1 MTESGRR
8 RIGVLGGTF
17 DPLHSGHLVV
27 ADEVFARLGLDQVL
41 FVPAGDPWQKT
52 TSASEDDRLAMV
64 ILGLE
69 GHPNYALSTVD
80 LDRPGPTYTV
90 DTLRDLRSQ
99 YPDAELYF
107 IVGTDAYA
115 RIDSWKDSEK
125 LTELCEF
132 VVVSRPSDPPV
143 ALPEARPGVNWLDI
157 PALPVSSTECR
168 QRVREGLSLEG
179 LVPGEVA
186 TYIIDH
192 QLYRSAS

>member
-1 MTESGRR
+1 MTETGRR
-8 RIGVLGGTF
+8 RIGVFGGTF

-27 ADEVFARLGLDQVL
+27 ADEVFARLGLDQIL

-64 ILGLE
+64 ILGLK
-69 GHPNYALSTVD
+69 GHPHYALSTVD

-90 DTLRDLRSQ
+90 DTLTDLRGQ
-99 YPDAELYF
+99 YPDAELFF
-107 IVGTDAYA
+107 ILGSDAYA
-115 RIDSWKDSEK
+115 GIDTWRDSS
-125 LTELCEF
+125 LLSHMCEF
-132 VVVSRPSDPPV
+132 VVVSRPSDHPD
-143 ALPEARPGVNWLDI
+143 ALPQPRPGVNWLDI

-168 QRVREGLSLEG
+168 RRVREGLSLEG

-186 TYIIDH
+186 SYIYDH

>member
-27 ADEVFARLGLDQVL
+27 ADEVFARLELEQIL

-52 TSASEDDRLAMV
+52 TNASEDDRLAMV
-64 ILGLE
+64 ILGLK

-80 LDRPGPTYTV
+80 LDRPGPTYTI
-90 DTLRDLRSQ
+90 DTLTDLRSQ
-99 YPDAELYF
+99 YPHDDLFF
-107 IVGTDAYA
+107 ILGSDAYA
-115 RIDSWKDSEK
+115 GIDSWHESTK
-125 LTELCEF
+125 LSQFCNF
-132 VVVSRPSDPPV
+132 VVVSRPSSSPV
-143 ALPEARPGVNWLDI
+143 ATPEPRPGVNWLDI

-168 QRVREGLSLEG
+168 RRVREGLSLEG

-186 TYIIDH
+186 AYINDH